1 MNICMLV
8 FSAQIFFLQ
17 VLESKAVFG
26 YATFCFFFFFFFFFL
41 GRFFFFFLGKAL
53 IVWIKY
59 VLMKK

>member
-26 YATFCFFFFFFFFFL
+26 YATFFFC
-41 GRFFFFFLGKAL
+41 FLGKAL
-53 IVWIKY
+53 VVWIKY